1 MPSIET
7 ATWLAVKARILTLST
22 TPALTVAWPNEAF
35 TKPASYLRVTWLPN
49 TNRRLFLNGA
59 DPHQRLSLLRADVF
73 APKNQ
78 NVAIAT
84 ELAGQVAA
92 HFPADLKMTYGDI
105 VARVVRAPNISQPL
119 DDDTHLLVPVSI
131 PIEVFA

>member
-1 MPSIET
+1 MPTVET
-7 ATWLAVKARILTLST
+7 ATWLAVKARISALSIG
-22 TPALTVAWPNEAF
+22 LTVAWPNESLDP
-35 TKPASYLRVTWLPN
+35 KPASYLRITWLPN

-73 APKNQ
+73 APRNQ
-78 NVAIAT
+78 NAAVAI

-92 HFPADLKMTYGDI
+92 HFPTDLPMTYGDI
-105 VARVVRAPNISQPL
+105 VARVTKAPDPGQPI